1 MKPLFKIF
9 AISACLSMI
18 ACNSTGSKK
27 DVMESAINEN
37 KQTNVP
43 MTVPDTTAPANWTQV
58 LLETDYGNITIAL
71 NPATPKHTENF
82 IKLVKSKYYD
92 GVLFHRVIPGFMI
105 QTGDPVSK
113 TAKPDQPLGEG
124 GPSYK
129 IPAEFVD
136 TLYHFKGALAAA
148 RQGDEFNPMKMS
160 SGSQFYIVTGT
171 AVDENQ
177 WKGMIEQ
184 GVIKDFVA
192 RPENREWAMKINT
205 AIEIGNQAAIDQAL
219 NEIKPLA
226 KPLID
231 SVWNTIPTRV
241 KNIYASWGGTPF
253 LDKNYTVFGKVTKGY
268 YVLDKIQNVERN
280 QADRPK
286 SDIRIK
292 KASVL

>member
-1 MKPLFKIF
+1 MKHTTKLLVFAAVVGIF
-9 AISACLSMI
+9 A
-18 ACNSTGSKK
+18 CNTKGSEK
-27 DVMESAINEN
+27 DVMESAINQDKRSN
-37 KQTNVP
+37 IP
-43 MTVPDTTAPANWTQV
+43 MTVPDTTAPSNWTQV

-71 NPATPKHTENF
+71 NPATPKHTANF
-82 IKLVKSKYYD
+82 IKLVKEKYYD

-124 GPSYK
+124 GPNYK

-171 AVDENQ
+171 AVDENS

-184 GVIKDFVA
+184 TAIKEFIA
-192 RPENREWAMKINT
+192 RPENREWALKINT
-205 AIEIGNQAAIDQAL
+205 AIEIGNQAAIDQAV

-226 KPLID
+226 KPAID
-231 SVWNTIPTRV
+231 SIWNSIPTRV

-292 KASVL
+292 KATLL